1 MTVLA
6 TVATL
11 SERLHIGT
19 MVSNLSFLHP
29 ALVLR
34 QFAGLAALFGG
45 DRVLAG
51 LGAGWNRQEFA
62 AIGLEMPTFAK
73 RLDRLEESALLA
85 RQLFDSGMATID
97 GTWVVAHELPIAP
110 VPAVAPRILLGGG
123 SDRLLDI
130 AGRYADVLDLNG
142 SSRRT
147 KVAGPDLPAA
157 DARRRLTTTSADLEE
172 SVTRVSCAAEAA
184 GRPRNAVTLSV
195 LVGWME
201 FCAASEVATIS
212 ERLCR
217 DNGLPPQSLDD
228 CPYALLGEPAQMIDK
243 LQERRERFGLEMVI
257 IAGSIDPRCFSE
269 RVLPYV

>member
-1 MTVLA
+1 
-6 TVATL
+6 
-11 SERLHIGT
+11 
-19 MVSNLSFLHP
+19 
-29 ALVLR
+29 
-34 QFAGLAALFGG
+34 
-45 DRVLAG
+45 
-51 LGAGWNRQEFA
+51 
-62 AIGLEMPTFAK
+62 
-73 RLDRLEESALLA
+73 
-85 RQLFDSGMATID
+85 
-97 GTWVVAHELPIAP
+97 
-110 VPAVAPRILLGGG
+110 
-123 SDRLLDI
+123 
-130 AGRYADVLDLNG
+130 
-142 SSRRT
+142 
-147 KVAGPDLPAA
+147 
-157 DARRRLTTTSADLEE
+157 
-172 SVTRVSCAAEAA
+172 VSCAAEAA